1 MSELL
6 FTVAGP
12 VDVSKEH
19 RKLNTGKSPCVFCA
33 CMCLR
38 MEEKVNVEPKYCLVF
53 TIPEGSCQSLEE
65 QIYHRWQQ
73 NGS

>member
-12 VDVSKEH
+12 DDVSKEH
-19 RKLNTGKSPCVFCA
+19 GNLNIGKSSCIFCA
-33 CMCLR
+33 CVCLR
-38 MEEKVNVEPKYCLVF
+38 MEEKVIVEPKYYLVF
-53 TIPEGSCQSLEE
+53 IIPGGSCRSLEE